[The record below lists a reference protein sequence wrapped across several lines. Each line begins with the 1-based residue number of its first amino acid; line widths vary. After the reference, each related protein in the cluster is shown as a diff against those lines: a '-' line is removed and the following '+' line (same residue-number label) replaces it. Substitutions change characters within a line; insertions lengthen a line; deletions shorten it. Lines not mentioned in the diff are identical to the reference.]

1 MTVSVGRSVA
11 PMFLSDFEDAFY
23 CVVASVKHGQVTAVR
38 RSWGSRWEVYRVAE
52 ESIEDEA
59 YAQPQGADDAK
70 HAHSLANVPDQPRA
84 EREGDG
90 QRRRWSH
97 ESRAQAPVRRRTQ
110 LEYIAF
116 SYSSRC
122 RPAAADTLARRL
134 RRLHGQTPM
143 ESQMGGRDCTKGGD
157 DAEQA
162 RNTGARRR
170 HAPMENPTEQPFAAE
185 DGWGLS

>member
-1 MTVSVGRSVA
+1 MRLRA
-11 PMFLSDFEDAFY
+11 A
-23 CVVASVKHGQVTAVR
+23 R
-38 RSWGSRWEVYRVAE
+38 
-52 ESIEDEA
+52 
-59 YAQPQGADDAK
+59 ADDAK
-70 HAHSLANVPDQPRA
+70 HAHSLANVPDKPRA
-84 EREGDG
+84 GREGDG

-170 HAPMENPTEQPFAAE
+170 HAPMENPQSSRLRQRMSGARKRRGFDVHTVLGAPYATQAREP
-185 DGWGLS
+185 WCS